1 MTSLCLGWNYPKLLF
16 NATYNRLGTCAAS
29 GAQCPI
35 FLNTP
40 SMSAVV
46 FSRAAIAARLSLAP
60 FVNTRHVSSRHFL
73 VQISFQIQ
81 PAPRTRHAH
90 RLGNLQR
97 LFAAYFWSVEHL
109 DHHYEANHQSR
120 FHLAHNKY
128 INAERLFDST
138 IEGILYQAQVR
149 IKW

>member
-1 MTSLCLGWNYPKLLF
+1 MTSFYAWGETTQSCFSMLSIIDWGPAQLQGRSAQFFWTRQACQLLCSRVPHAFLSPLSSPLV
-16 NATYNRLGTCAAS
+16 TY
-29 GAQCPI
+29 
-35 FLNTP
+35 
-40 SMSAVV
+40 
-46 FSRAAIAARLSLAP
+46 
-60 FVNTRHVSSRHFL
+60 RHFL

-81 PAPRTRHAH
+81 PAPRTRHVH

-97 LFAAYFWSVEHL
+97 PFAAYFWSVEHL

-128 INAERLFDST
+128 INAESVFDSA